1 LSKKIILVEDD
12 LEMQKF
18 IHEYLEEYNYPCS
31 SFSDPFQAL
40 EELTKN
46 KNLYSLLIL
55 DLMLPKMD
63 GFDFL
68 KKAKKISDIPVI
80 ISSARADIGNKIF
93 GYEIGADDYLAKP
106 YEPRELILK
115 IESILKRYSK
125 NKEMEFSNIVINK
138 EKNCVTVDN
147 FDIELTKVEFEIFL
161 FLIENSNTIISRQ
174 QIQNATSLTSESG
187 NRAVDMHISNIRYK
201 IGDDSKNPKFIK
213 SIWGFGYKFIG

>member
-1 LSKKIILVEDD
+1 MNKKILLLEDD

-18 IHEYLEEYNYPCS
+18 IHEYLERYGYNCT
-31 SFSDPFQAL
+31 SFSNPLYAL
-40 EELTKN
+40 DELSTN
-46 KNLYSLLIL
+46 NTYDLLII
-55 DLMLPKMD
+55 DLMLPEMD

-68 KKAKKISDIPVI
+68 KKAKKIHDIPVI

-115 IESILKRYSK
+115 IESILKRYCQSK
-125 NKEMEFSNIVINK
+125 EIKLFDFTINK
-138 EKNCVTVDN
+138 ENNSISIDN
-147 FDIELTKVEFEIFL
+147 FDIELTKVEFEIFV
-161 FLIENSNTIISRQ
+161 FLIQNANVVISRE
-174 QIQNATSLTSESG
+174 QITNATSLSHDAG
-187 NRAVDMHISNIRYK
+187 NRAIDMHISNIRYK